1 MLSRCIIDLEGIKV
15 HDDIVRNLSLRDRNY
30 LLDVLNENRFGVD
43 LTVEVECPTCGETFK
58 ASLNATNFL

>member
-1 MLSRCIIDLEGIKV
+1 M